1 MHPQSQ
7 KRTLVLAST
16 SPYRKILLERLN
28 LPFEIFSPSIDE
40 TPRDSESISQLVT
53 RLAAEKSRAAAYR
66 FPASVIIGSDQLASY
81 RDAIVGKP
89 GNARNA
95 IDQLT
100 SLSGQTVQFL
110 TAVSVIC
117 AESELS
123 YERTVMTEVRF
134 RQLSGEEI
142 RRYVEL
148 DRPVGCAGAFK
159 SEAAGITLLESMV
172 SDDPTAIVG
181 LPLIAVSE
189 ALRKAGFDLP

>member
-7 KRTLVLAST
+7 KRTLVLSST
-16 SPYRKILLERLN
+16 SLYRKILLERLN

-66 FPASVIIGSDQLASY
+66 FPASVIIGSDQLACY
-81 RDAIVGKP
+81 RGAIVGKP

-100 SLSGQTVQFL
+100 SFSGQTVQFL

-117 AESELS
+117 AESEFS
-123 YERTVMTEVRF
+123 HERTVMTEVRF
-134 RQLSGEEI
+134 RQLTGEEI

-159 SEAAGITLLESMV
+159 SEAAGITLLEAMV

-181 LPLIAVSE
+181 LPLITVSE
-189 ALRKAGFDLP
+189 ALRQAGFDLP